1 MFRDLFRGRPAWRM
15 TRQSGTVTGE
25 ANGLT
30 IAPPSALSGALAAVC
45 AVGALA
51 CAQNA
56 VAEHLYDAVR
66 AALRKNPEVL
76 AAAAGARA
84 AGASYDQAGGGRYP
98 SIDLRVGAGKEE
110 SDNVALRS
118 AGIGTRTLTRQE
130 SSLTLRQNVFDGAQV
145 SSEVERQN
153 FRLESSRSRLRET
166 GEIIALRTAEAY
178 LDALRDQ
185 GLVRLAEDNVL
196 RHEELL
202 DKTQLRF
209 KSGVGQRA
217 DVEQAAARVALAR
230 SGLASARGAA
240 EDSAARYQRVVG
252 RAASGLTDPP
262 APLRRPPPSLAV
274 AKSMAS
280 EASYG
285 ILSARAEVGAAQA
298 GVRATR
304 ADLLP
309 RVDVE
314 LSANRLRDADGLPGP
329 NNDNLAMLVM
339 RYNLFR
345 GGADDARIREAIER
359 ETIAMETLI
368 NAERATEES
377 VARAWA
383 ALVAARERIA
393 PLEAH
398 ARASEQVQLAYRD
411 QFELGRRSLLDLVN
425 AQNELFQ
432 ARSSLL
438 SGRSAERV
446 NEYRVLAAIGVLV
459 SALGLEEEVSR
470 LDPGPKDK

>member
-1 MFRDLFRGRPAWRM
+1 LA
-15 TRQSGTVTGE
+15 
-25 ANGLT
+25 
-30 IAPPSALSGALAAVC
+30 IASLNALSNALVAAC

-51 CAQNA
+51 CARDA
-56 VAEHLYDAVR
+56 GAEHLYDAVR

-84 AGASYDQAGGGRYP
+84 AGAAYDQAGGGRYP
-98 SIDLRVGAGKEE
+98 TVDLRYGAGREE

-118 AGIGTRTLTRQE
+118 AGIDSRTLTRQE
-130 SSLTLRQNVFDGAQV
+130 GSLTLRQNVFDGAQTR
-145 SSEVERQN
+145 SEMERQN
-153 FRLESSRSRLRET
+153 FRLESARSRLRET
-166 GEIIALRTAEAY
+166 GDIIALRTAEAY

-185 GLVRLAEDNVL
+185 GLVRLGEDNVL
-196 RHEELL
+196 RHEDLL
-202 DKTQLRF
+202 EKTQLRF

-252 RAASGLTDPP
+252 QVPSGLSEPP
-262 APLRRPPPSLAV
+262 APLRHPPPTLDA
-274 AKSMAS
+274 AKAIAS
-280 EASYG
+280 DSSYG
-285 ILSARAEVGAAQA
+285 IQSARAELSAAQA
-298 GVRATR
+298 GVRSTR
-304 ADLLP
+304 ADMLP

-314 LSANRLRDADGLPGP
+314 LIANRLRDIDGLPGP
-329 NNDNLAMLVM
+329 NYDNQAMLVM

-345 GGADDARIREAIER
+345 GGIDDARIREAMER
-359 ETIAMETLI
+359 ETIAMETVI
-368 NAERATEES
+368 NAQRATEES

-383 ALVAARERIA
+383 AMVVARERIA

-398 ARASEQVQLAYRD
+398 ARASEQVQRAYRD

-432 ARSSLL
+432 ASSALL
-438 SGRSAERV
+438 AGRSAERV
-446 NEYRVLAAIGVLV
+446 TEYRVLAAIGVLV
-459 SALGLEEEVSR
+459 RALGLEEEMEQM
-470 LDPGPKDK
+470 DPGPKNR